1 MAPSIEGDRVE
12 TLLDVHSVVRWLV
25 LVAVVAA
32 IVIALLRRSRGMTA
46 GAGFPRVAV
55 MVIDIQVLLGI
66 ALWLFD
72 EGWNESFFF
81 KVIHPLFMLLAAGV
95 AHMAV
100 VMGRR
105 RPERADLTTVIGFGA
120 ALVLMVAAIPWD
132 RI

>member
-25 LVAVVAA
+25 LVAVIAA
-32 IVIALLRRSRGMTA
+32 IVIALLRRFRGMTA

-105 RPERADLTTVIGFGA
+105 RPQRADLATVIGFGA